1 MFFQVETIGDAYC
14 VAGGLHRKSKYHAQ
28 QIAWMGLKMMETAKN
43 ELSHDGNVIRVSIFY
58 FFACNSKNQY
68 HCTNTCCDLSQVL
81 LLLCSVKIVFGKS
94 CNSRKQFPYI
104 ACTRHRT
111 MNYSRCE

>member
-43 ELSHDGNVIRVSIFY
+43 ELSHDGNVIRVSIFIFSLVIRKINIIALTHAVIY
-58 FFACNSKNQY
+58 
-68 HCTNTCCDLSQVL
+68 LSTFTF
-81 LLLCSVKIVFGKS
+81 VFGENNVWKKLQQQETVSVS
-94 CNSRKQFPYI
+94 CLYP
-104 ACTRHRT
+104 T
-111 MNYSRCE
+111 

>member
-43 ELSHDGNVIRVSIFY
+43 ELSHDGNVIRVSIFIFSLVIRKINIIALTHAVIYLKY
-58 FFACNSKNQY
+58 FYF
-68 HCTNTCCDLSQVL
+68 
-81 LLLCSVKIVFGKS
+81 VFGENSVWKKLQQQETVSVS
-94 CNSRKQFPYI
+94 CLYP
-104 ACTRHRT
+104 T
-111 MNYSRCE
+111 

>member
-43 ELSHDGNVIRVSIFY
+43 ELSHDGNVIRVSIFI
-58 FFACNSKNQY
+58 FS
-68 HCTNTCCDLSQVL
+68 LVIR
-81 LLLCSVKIVFGKS
+81 KINIIALTHAVIYLNFSSTFTFVFGENSVWKKLQQQETVSVS
-94 CNSRKQFPYI
+94 CLYP
-104 ACTRHRT
+104 T
-111 MNYSRCE
+111 